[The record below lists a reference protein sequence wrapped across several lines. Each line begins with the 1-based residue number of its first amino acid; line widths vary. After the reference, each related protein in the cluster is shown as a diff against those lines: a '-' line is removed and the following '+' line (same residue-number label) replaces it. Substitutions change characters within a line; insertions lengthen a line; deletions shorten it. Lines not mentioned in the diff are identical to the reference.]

1 MKNVILSGFC
11 VLIVCIV
18 GGCEK
23 THPTESSSAKA
34 PKVEVPVNVFTA
46 PDETVLVRVNGF
58 AITAKDFRDRYN
70 LEEAIY
76 RSKKTNATIEQLE
89 RGVSQFMGNRKLK
102 ILALLVNQQLIT
114 QYLAKESQK
123 ISEAEAQSEIKSALK
138 KLAHKGTLE
147 AYAGKLK
154 VEAAY
159 LKEQLLVPTEE
170 KKAYERFG
178 GGAIAITESDI
189 DAGIARQ
196 DRYYERAVASN
207 AVTYVTCSNLY
218 NRIIKEKLDFIEAG
232 RKYGQYS
239 PDEAE
244 YWARMEASEI
254 ENPKMRK
261 WAFTAPIGSIGGPYD
276 LEDGLS
282 IVKIIDRTEGT
293 LEESTVS
300 LGVSEVTLAR
310 ITFYMLEPEPEP
322 RTRAFVRTALYN
334 REKNR
339 RLKKLFEKLHSE
351 MKLDY
356 PYGNNFI
363 FDNGGTK

>member
-89 RGVSQFMGNRKLK
+89 RGVSRFMGNRKLK

-123 ISEAEAQSEIKSALK
+123 IPETEAQSEIELSLK
-138 KLAHKGTLE
+138 KLSFKGTLDT
-147 AYAGKLK
+147 YAEKLK
-154 VEAAY
+154 VNANY
-159 LKEQLLVPTEE
+159 LKEQLLVPIEE
-170 KKAYERFG
+170 RKAYERFG
-178 GGAIAITESDI
+178 GAPIEVSEKEITE
-189 DAGIARQ
+189 GILRQ

-207 AVTYVTCSNLY
+207 AVTYATCSNLY
-218 NRIIKEKLDFIEAG
+218 KKIVKDNLNFIEAG
-232 RKYGQYS
+232 KTYGQYS
-239 PDEAE
+239 IEDAE
-244 YWARMEASEI
+244 YWERMEATEI
-254 ENPKMRK
+254 ENPDMKK
-261 WAFTAPIGSIGGPYD
+261 WAFTAPVGSIGGPFD

-282 IVKIIDRTEGT
+282 IVKILERTEGT
-293 LEESTVS
+293 LEESAVS

-310 ITFYMLEPEPEP
+310 ITFYMLDPEPEP
-322 RTRAFVRTALYN
+322 RTREFVRSALYN

-339 RLKKLFEKLHSE
+339 RLKRLFEKLHSE

-363 FDNGGTK
+363 FDNGGLK